1 MTGDM
6 HPDDINPN
14 VGYQVLAHNG
24 LVMIKDIQTD
34 LRITLNRA
42 KREVV
47 VDYPNH
53 SFMAAIL
60 PICDFINNE
69 GYALKQTADDLD
81 KRQARILLP
90 KGADENYAFSLL
102 MGAFMGGRVVDQ
114 SVLGL
119 LQETLAREAGRTPRT
134 PPGHPG
140 GGS

>member
-1 MTGDM
+1 M

-14 VGYQVLAHNG
+14 VSYQVVAHNG
-24 LVMIKDIQTD
+24 VVMVKDIQTD

-60 PICDFINNE
+60 PVGDFMNNE
-69 GYALKQTADDLD
+69 GYALKQTPDDLD

-90 KGADENYAFSLL
+90 EGVDANHAFSLL
-102 MGAFMGGRVVDQ
+102 MGAFMGGRVVDH

-119 LQETLAREAGRTPRT
+119 LQETLAREAGRIPRT